1 MSAKCRSTCAFLA
14 TAIVAETWQKRRVH
28 SEGLGGSS
36 VNASALASPGRL
48 SLYQRSGRTM
58 HATEV
63 HQTSSAPVGHSLARA
78 AAGFTVSATLLVI
91 LMVGLAAL

>member
-1 MSAKCRSTCAFLA
+1 MSAKRSCTCAFA
-14 TAIVAETWQKRRVH
+14 VTAIVAETWQKRRVH

-36 VNASALASPGRL
+36 VNASALAMLGRL

-58 HATEV
+58 HTTEI
-63 HQTSSAPVGHSLARA
+63 HAPSSTPVGHSLARA
-78 AAGFTVSATLLVI
+78 TAGFTVSATLLII